1 MSTALAT
8 RPHRALEQS
17 SPRPAGGVPLIR
29 IRPAPSPEPGEDL
42 RRAGDRDLPP
52 RPRIDWAGAAH
63 GAHGAHGAQGAHGAD
78 GPHGARDAESAT
90 VRPSEARL
98 AAHRYLSLC
107 VEVLGGFRPP
117 AHLRSMTATDAYER
131 VIAQLQPRRPGP
143 ATARSAGERVQL
155 RHVRVFEP
163 VDGAAEVAA
172 VLSRGDRVWAMAL
185 RLERS
190 PFGWLCRQLWVL

>member
-8 RPHRALEQS
+8 RPHNAPHQGS
-17 SPRPAGGVPLIR
+17 TRPADGMPLIR

-42 RRAGDRDLPP
+42 QRAGDRDLPP
-52 RPRIDWAGAAH
+52 RPRIDWASAAP
-63 GAHGAHGAQGAHGAD
+63 GAHEAHSAGGATPAAA
-78 GPHGARDAESAT
+78 
-90 VRPSEARL
+90 RPSEARL

-117 AHLRSMTATDAYER
+117 AHLRAMTAAEAYSQ
-131 VIAQLQPRRPGP
+131 VIAQLQLRQPGQAAARP
-143 ATARSAGERVQL
+143 AAERVVL
-155 RHVRVFEP
+155 RHMRVFEP